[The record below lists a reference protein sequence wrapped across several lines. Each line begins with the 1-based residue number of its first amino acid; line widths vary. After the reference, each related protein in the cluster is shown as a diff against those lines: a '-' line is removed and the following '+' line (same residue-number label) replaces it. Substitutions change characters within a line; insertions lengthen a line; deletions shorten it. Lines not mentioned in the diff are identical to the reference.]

1 MKTVYDQILA
11 TYDPE
16 EVALLRLDI
25 ADGQE
30 ITHVPIEDFD
40 EAVEDYNQLVDQ
52 YNDVFD
58 AYVEERYQATSA
70 RYVLN
75 FVLFLGA
82 ITSAWAFTH
91 A

>member
-1 MKTVYDQILA
+1 MKTVYDMILA
-11 TYDPE
+11 TQDPH
-16 EVALLRLDI
+16 EVAMLRLF
-25 ADGQE
+25 AANEGE
-30 ITHVPIEDFD
+30 ITHVPVGDLD
-40 EAVEDYNQLVDQ
+40 ETIADYNELVDQ

-82 ITSAWAFTH
+82 VISAWMITH
-91 A
+91 V